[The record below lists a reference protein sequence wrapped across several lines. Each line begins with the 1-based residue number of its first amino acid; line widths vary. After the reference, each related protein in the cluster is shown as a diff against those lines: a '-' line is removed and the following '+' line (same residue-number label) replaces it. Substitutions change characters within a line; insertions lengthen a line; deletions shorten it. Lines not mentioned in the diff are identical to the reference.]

1 MQIALNVPRLSDADY
16 EQFIEETYQHW
27 MRGVKR
33 NPNRSHPGVSR
44 ARCREVQKQGIP
56 LMDLIE
62 EEHRDE
68 LERSLPSW
76 AKGDL
81 DEDSDEDIDNPLSQY
96 TCTGGK
102 PANVDTD
109 SSSVKGI
116 TTSELQKCHGPY
128 ECRQGF
134 SVLPAPSP
142 EIYANLYKKMTW
154 NDKRIAMLWC
164 NGWADGMFKGPRQ
177 FKGKIWHAVMIDG
190 WDQACPLALDDYGC
204 DKGWVIIQRN
214 WS

>member
-1 MQIALNVPRLSDADY
+1 
-16 EQFIEETYQHW
+16 
-27 MRGVKR
+27 
-33 NPNRSHPGVSR
+33 
-44 ARCREVQKQGIP
+44 
-56 LMDLIE
+56 MDLIE

-142 EIYANLYKKMTW
+142 EIYANLYKK
-154 NDKRIAMLWC
+154 NDME
-164 NGWADGMFKGPRQ
+164 
-177 FKGKIWHAVMIDG
+177 
-190 WDQACPLALDDYGC
+190 
-204 DKGWVIIQRN
+204 
-214 WS
+214 